1 MTIFIS
7 SNGKIPSEAGQIIS
21 SLFGFLV
28 VLNSSINP
36 LIYTVRIRQFR
47 VTFIQMLT
55 RKTFAQAEELENKIF
70 GSNHVRIA

>member
-28 VLNSSINP
+28 LLNSSINP

-70 GSNHVRIA
+70 RTNHVRIA